1 MVKCLRLMLYTPNWK
16 LIEASENLE
25 LDTLRRLRQMTTGLA
40 SFTPPSW
47 VQQRTERLHRV
58 VRPGTAMVKGLE
70 LSPSSLSRT

>member
-1 MVKCLRLMLYTPNWK
+1 MRLMLYTPNWK
-16 LIEASENLE
+16 LIEAFSPENLE
-25 LDTLRRLRQMTTGLA
+25 LETRRRLRQMTTGLW

-58 VRPGTAMVKGLE
+58 LRPGTAMVKGLE